1 MAQTHHYLFDTAT
14 GFNDSTGSINFS
26 NSLGTINA
34 SGKINQA
41 FRFEY
46 LSMMPTN
53 TASNL
58 LPTSGAFTIAF
69 WMNENFGGYVVTL
82 FTVGD
87 MVVSLDG
94 KFQQL
99 SVVRNM
105 FGGFT
110 VPKTSGSFV
119 HYIISTNG
127 SGTWTVYK
135 NNVLQTITGTQ
146 FTPSASTYSS
156 MSSFSFNGGSN
167 GDPIFFDDLRIYN
180 EVIDSTERAFIYNS
194 GSGTQSDS
202 GGGGGGSAT
211 QLSVLT
217 QPTRSYSTKSI
228 ATQPVV
234 NLLTSGGTVDGSA
247 TNTVFANVVSGAATI
262 GGSTSVS
269 ATSGVA
275 TFSGLSITGFGPIG
289 LGFTASG
296 LTAAYTNTF
305 LVDIP
310 VPVRPIRS
318 ETSGLIPTSG
328 QLQIGELAINIAD
341 QKGYVKKADGTIATV
356 WQAGGASLASGSV
369 TSGFIGNA
377 AVVSGSVG
385 SGQIGTIHFSSGSVA
400 KFTSSSSAPSSPSEG
415 DRWYYTDDG
424 VLLTY
429 VNDGSS
435 SQWVQF

>member
-26 NSLGTINA
+26 NSMGTINA

-69 WMNENFGGYVVTL
+69 WMNENFGGYAVTL

-87 MVVSLDG
+87 MVVALDG
-94 KFQQL
+94 KSQLL
-99 SVVRNM
+99 SVVRNT
-105 FGGFT
+105 GGFT

-180 EVIDSTERAFIYNS
+180 EVIDATERAFIYNS
-194 GSGTQSDS
+194 GTGTQSDS
-202 GGGGGGSAT
+202 GGGGGSPSPVTSAFYKFQPFVEAAMEGIHNFGSH
-211 QLSVLT
+211 QLKVALTDTAPSAANAVLT
-217 QPTRSYSTKSI
+217 DISEISYTNCSTRNITTSTS
-228 ATQPVV
+228 AQ
-234 NLLTSGGTVDGSA
+234 TSGTYKLVCADL
-247 TNTVFANVVSGAATI
+247 V
-262 GGSTSVS
+262 
-269 ATSGVA
+269 
-275 TFSGLSITGFGPIG
+275 L
-289 LGFTASG
+289 TASG
-296 LTAAYTNTF
+296 TVGPFRYVVLYNDTAASKN
-305 LVDIP
+305 
-310 VPVRPIRS
+310 
-318 ETSGLIPTSG
+318 LI
-328 QLQIGELAINIAD
+328 AYYD
-341 QKGYVKKADGTIATV
+341 Y
-356 WQAGGASLASGSV
+356 ASSV
-369 TSGFIGNA
+369 TLANGDTFTIDFD
-377 AVVSGSVG
+377 G
-385 SGQIGTIHFSSGSVA
+385 SG
-400 KFTSSSSAPSSPSEG
+400 
-415 DRWYYTDDG
+415 G
-424 VLLTY
+424 VLT
-429 VNDGSS
+429 VT
-435 SQWVQF
+435 